1 MDSRDILKFVNF
13 IYHEY
18 KVKMNAV
25 SSNIYVLYCFD
36 KVLTSRKPNI
46 MTFSITGS

>member
-1 MDSRDILKFVNF
+1 MDLRDILKFVSL

-18 KVKMNAV
+18 KVKMLDV

-36 KVLTSRKPNI
+36 EILTSRKPNI
-46 MTFSITGS
+46 MMFSITGS

>member
-1 MDSRDILKFVNF
+1 MHLRDILKFINF

-18 KVKMNAV
+18 KVKMQIL

-36 KVLTSRKPNI
+36 EVLTSRKPKK
-46 MTFSITGS
+46 MTLS

>member
-1 MDSRDILKFVNF
+1 MHSRDILNFINF

-18 KVKMNAV
+18 KVKIQVV

-36 KVLTSRKPNI
+36 EVLTSRKPNI
-46 MTFSITGS
+46 MMFSITSS